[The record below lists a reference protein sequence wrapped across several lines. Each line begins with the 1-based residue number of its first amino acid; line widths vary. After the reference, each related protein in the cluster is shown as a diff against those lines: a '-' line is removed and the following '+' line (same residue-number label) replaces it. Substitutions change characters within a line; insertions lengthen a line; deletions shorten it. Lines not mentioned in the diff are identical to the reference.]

1 MSDTFSLQ
9 FPKLCTSV
17 FVHLLCCICVSV
29 FMYLCR
35 VQVQRVRQLVRGG
48 SRTFLSGLPSQPVN
62 SRLESHHQMYF
73 YIHIYKSKFIKIQ
86 PPVLSKSYNN
96 NQSTPFSAMY
106 SSLNVSQAQEANE
119 HQIQIQQVSPLS
131 EDYHRCK
138 TGFLRTKVEVSPKCF
153 SPNCQKKRRLQVHN
167 CIGRV
172 SLATRLFTTSLDL
185 TSL

>member
-1 MSDTFSLQ
+1 MRHNFTLCNDHSCLIH
-9 FPKLCTSV
+9 FPYNFLSCAPEYLCIFCAV
-17 FVHLLCCICVSV
+17 FVYSV

-86 PPVLSKSYNN
+86 PPVLSTSYNN

-153 SPNCQKKRRLQVHN
+153 SPNCQKKRRLLVHN
-167 CIGRV
+167 CI
-172 SLATRLFTTSLDL
+172 
-185 TSL
+185 

>member
-1 MSDTFSLQ
+1 MQWSFMSDTFSLQ
-9 FPKLCTSV
+9 FPKLCTWV

-86 PPVLSKSYNN
+86 PPVISTSYNN

-131 EDYHRCK
+131 KDYHRCK
-138 TGFLRTKVEVSPKCF
+138 TGFLSTKVEGPKNVF
-153 SPNCQKKRRLQVHN
+153 HQFAKKEKAA
-167 CIGRV
+167 
-172 SLATRLFTTSLDL
+172 SA
-185 TSL
+185 